1 MSEKVIK
8 MKTDDELVLE
18 EQNDSILEKALDYAI
33 VEQNDE
39 NILAYSVTGI
49 YTNENNE
56 KYISPRKLK
65 QTPPQLN
72 IKDSNGNEVTFNLTK
87 EFTLNLMKTLSE
99 VNRGY
104 HGYKYVSDKDM
115 NKVTLKERV
124 KNIFNYI
131 KKHPIKSIIGLLF
144 IMLVVFV
151 LLIGTKI

>member
-1 MSEKVIK
+1 M
-8 MKTDDELVLE
+8 
-18 EQNDSILEKALDYAI
+18 
-33 VEQNDE
+33 
-39 NILAYSVTGI
+39 
-49 YTNENNE
+49 
-56 KYISPRKLK
+56 
-65 QTPPQLN
+65 N

-104 HGYKYVSDKDM
+104 HGYKYVSDKDI

>member
-65 QTPPQLN
+65 QNPPQLN

-104 HGYKYVSDKDM
+104 EQGDFKRKSKKYFQ
-115 NKVTLKERV
+115 L
-124 KNIFNYI
+124 Y
-131 KKHPIKSIIGLLF
+131 
-144 IMLVVFV
+144 
-151 LLIGTKI
+151 